1 MTAPQD
7 ATLKRFEDEL
17 AAPDGAF
24 YGLTLFIS
32 GASVLSARAIADATR
47 LCDLYL
53 GGCHE
58 LSVVDVY
65 EDPTAV
71 LRDGVLAT
79 PTLVRNRPLPMRK
92 VVGDLSEAGRVLSAL
107 GIPPAKD
114 APRGLR

>member
-1 MTAPQD
+1 MTAQQD
-7 ATLKRFEDEL
+7 ATLKRLEDVL
-17 AAPDGAF
+17 AATDDTW
-24 YGLTLFIS
+24 YELTLFIS

-47 LCDLYL
+47 LCDGYL
-53 GGCHE
+53 DGRHE

-92 VVGDLSEAGRVLSAL
+92 VVGDLSETDRVLVAL
-107 GIPPAKD
+107 GIPPATD
-114 APRGLR
+114 LRKR